1 MVMLVVGIGI
11 ILNVVFLVIRILTVD
26 VAQRLPLFYF
36 WNKGFQVIGS
46 LSLFLILG
54 ILLTYFGARSVR
66 RFRMIVRNSVRMLNE
81 RNYIDIKE
89 LCGKL
94 KMSEIQIRKYIRK
107 AKTNCDLPFK
117 TDLK

>member
-11 ILNVVFLVIRILTVD
+11 ILNVVFLVIRIFIQN
-26 VAQRLPLFYF
+26 VALRNPLLYF

-66 RFRMIVRNSVRMLNE
+66 RYRMTVRNSVRILNE

-107 AKTNCDLPFK
+107 AKTNCDLPLI
-117 TDLK
+117 TDIK

>member
-11 ILNVVFLVIRILTVD
+11 ILNVVFLVIRIFIQN
-26 VAQRLPLFYF
+26 VALRNPLFYF
-36 WNKGFQVIGS
+36 WNKGFLVIGS
-46 LSLFLILG
+46 VSLFLILG

-66 RFRMIVRNSVRMLNE
+66 RYRMIVRNSVRILNE

-94 KMSEIQIRKYIRK
+94 KMNEIQIKKYIRE
-107 AKTNCDLPFK
+107 ATTNYDLPFRADIK
-117 TDLK
+117 

>member
-11 ILNVVFLVIRILTVD
+11 ILNVVFLVIRIFIQN
-26 VAQRLPLFYF
+26 VALRNPLFYF

-46 LSLFLILG
+46 VSLLLILG

-66 RFRMIVRNSVRMLNE
+66 RFRIIVRNSVRMLNE
-81 RNYIDIKE
+81 KNYIDIKE
-89 LCGKL
+89 LCEKL

-107 AKTNCDLPFK
+107 AKTNCDLPFG
-117 TDLK
+117 TDIK

>member
-11 ILNVVFLVIRILTVD
+11 ILNALFLVIRIFIQN
-26 VAQRLPLFYF
+26 VALRHPLFYVG
-36 WNKGFQVIGS
+36 NKGFQVIGS
-46 LSLFLILG
+46 VSLFLILG

-81 RNYIDIKE
+81 RNYIDIKK

-94 KMSEIQIRKYIRK
+94 KMSEIQIRKCIRK
-107 AKTNCDLPFK
+107 ATTNYDLPFR
-117 TDLK
+117 TDIK